1 MQTKLK
7 PLFFLVTLAATAL
20 LLYTA
25 NDAQAQSEPIGLFN
39 VPAFSPS
46 VITISPKLGHP
57 QETVNADSLNQ
68 TTNHEGL
75 ENDH

>member
-25 NDAQAQSEPIGLFN
+25 NDARAQGEPIGLFN
-39 VPAFSPS
+39 MPALSPS

-57 QETVNADSLNQ
+57 QEIIHTDTLKQ
-68 TTNHEGL
+68 TATHEAL